1 MNGDF
6 GLVFRVTI
14 YGKTGKH
21 TSGMH
26 HLELFFDL
34 NLMVMSDR
42 CSEWPYMAKLANIQ
56 VLYII
61 WSHFSI
67 QLVTSKPCNYTG
79 ALQEFIRKAVVVLI
93 QHT

>member
-21 TSGMH
+21 TSGMY

-34 NLMVMSDR
+34 NLMVMSD
-42 CSEWPYMAKLANIQ
+42 
-56 VLYII
+56 
-61 WSHFSI
+61 
-67 QLVTSKPCNYTG
+67 
-79 ALQEFIRKAVVVLI
+79 
-93 QHT
+93 